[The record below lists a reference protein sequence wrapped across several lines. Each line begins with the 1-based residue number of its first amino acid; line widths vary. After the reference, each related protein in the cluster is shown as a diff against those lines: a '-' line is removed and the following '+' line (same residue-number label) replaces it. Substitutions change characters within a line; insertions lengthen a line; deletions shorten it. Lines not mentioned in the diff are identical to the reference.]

1 MSGRLA
7 PVSRFTRKAMW
18 HLLYNVL
25 LLIASPVILVIL
37 LAKQRCRRGLPQR
50 LGLESS
56 LSGLSGLSGPS
67 CRSDQ
72 PDRLNRPVIWIHAVS
87 LGEVVAV
94 TPLVEELYR
103 RHPNH
108 RFIVSTVTETGREAV
123 EQRLAGLAEHL
134 YAPLDFPWVVSRLV
148 TRKRPVLYLFIETEL
163 WPNLLRNL
171 HRHGVPAV
179 MVNGRLSSR
188 SFARQQWAPVRSL
201 YRAML
206 QTLSLC
212 LMQSDRDVD
221 RIIAL
226 GAEPSRVRRTGNI
239 KFDQSI
245 PAVAGDGMTRS
256 SLGLQATD
264 QLFVAGSTHPGEE
277 ETLVEC
283 YLALVAQCPSV
294 VLLLAPRHIERVE
307 SVEAM
312 IRARGLAVQR
322 RSAIGHAG
330 PLQPIGPRVLLLD
343 SRGELPAI
351 YREAMVAF
359 VGGTLVPIGGH
370 NLLEPAQ
377 WAKPVLF
384 GPYTDHCAEIADLL
398 IQAGG
403 GHLVS
408 HAEDLTRQVIALFS
422 DDEQRERMG
431 RSARQVVEQNQG
443 ALQQTLEAIERLLKQ
458 QQGSSGASLAE
469 QSLPLMAER

>member
-1 MSGRLA
+1 
-7 PVSRFTRKAMW
+7 MW
-18 HLLYNVL
+18 HLLYNAL
-25 LLIASPVILVIL
+25 LLIASPFILVIL

-56 LSGLSGLSGPS
+56 LSGLPRPSGLS
-67 CRSDQ
+67 RR
-72 PDRLNRPVIWIHAVS
+72 PDRPDRPNEPDRPDKPVIWIHAVS

-94 TPLVEELYR
+94 TPLVKELHR
-103 RHPNH
+103 RYPDH
-108 RFIVSTVTETGREAV
+108 RFILSTVTETGREAV

-148 TRKRPVLYLFIETEL
+148 TRLRPVLYLFIETEL
-163 WPNLLRNL
+163 WPNLLRTL
-171 HRHGVPAV
+171 HRQGVPTV

-188 SFARQQWAPVRSL
+188 SFARQQWGPVRSL
-201 YRAML
+201 YRSML

-226 GAEPSRVRRTGNI
+226 GAEASRVRRTGNI
-239 KFDQSI
+239 KFDQPM
-245 PAVAGDGMTRS
+245 PAVVRGGMTRS
-256 SLGLQATD
+256 SLGLEAKD
-264 QLFVAGSTHPGEE
+264 RLFVAGSTHPGEE

-283 YLALVAQCPSV
+283 YLALVRQCPSA

-322 RSAIGHAG
+322 RSTIGQAG
-330 PLQPIGPRVLLLD
+330 ALQPIGARVLLLD

-351 YREAMVAF
+351 YREAVVAF

-377 WAKPVLF
+377 GAKPVLF
-384 GPYTDHCAEIADLL
+384 GPHTDHCAEIADLL

-403 GHLVS
+403 GYRVS
-408 HAEDLTRQVIALFS
+408 HQEDLTRQVIALFS
-422 DDEQRERMG
+422 DEEQRERMG

-443 ALQQTLEAIERLLKQ
+443 ALDQTLEAIEKLLMQ
-458 QQGSSGASLAE
+458 QQGSSGAPRAE
-469 QSLPLMAER
+469 RSLPLMAER